1 MSAMAM
7 KRGLTSIL
15 PALLCLVLAGSL
27 AFAPQSAQARGRKR
41 AEKAK
46 SEAPKPLTDYEKLF
60 KEKRVT
66 TARGFLTL
74 HMFEGNKLYIEL
86 PDSLLGREM
95 LLGTTIEESSDPGE
109 GFAGQQPGVPL
120 HVTFT
125 REDSIICLRRVRS
138 DLLVDGDS
146 LMARAVRRSSIAPLL
161 ASFPVKCKAPDGSSV
176 FEATSFFVSGD
187 PAMRPHDPYGINS
200 FGGFLATTVKYVAG
214 SSLLSGVEAFADNVS
229 VLSSLSFT
237 LTTRFGGYLVQQDTP
252 FTALARRSL
261 MLLPRET
268 MRPRLCDARIGT
280 VPAAFTRYS
289 DREQQA
295 REVYYACRWN
305 LQPADPEAF
314 AAGKPTL
321 PARPI
326 VFYVDD
332 TFPAGWYD
340 AIRKG
345 VLSWNAAFEKI
356 GYRDVVQVR
365 PYPKDDPSFDPNN
378 IRFSCIKYACTM
390 GENLSSSTR
399 VDPRSGEILS
409 ATICIPHNV
418 ATRIRTDLF
427 VQLGAAE
434 PEARSVKLSPALFA
448 RALAADVARHT
459 GACLGL
465 AVNYAG
471 SQAIPT
477 DSLRSPSFTQRYGI
491 SASIM
496 DALPY
501 NFVAQPGD
509 KERGV
514 VLMQERP
521 GVYDEYVVDWLY
533 RPVAGAATPEAEIP
547 ELDRRIALHRGDPMY
562 LYTPTPVAVAL
573 DPRAMPYNLGDDP
586 VRASAWEFA
595 NYAYVM
601 RHADEWIGTEDK
613 DYTFRS
619 LVQASVMN
627 QLYYSFVSVSAN
639 LGGIYLNE
647 KYENDTLPTYAAVPR
662 ERQRRALRY
671 MLEQLEEMSWL
682 DNHRLNKDV
691 IEVVS
696 LGEYCQDMLSEVV
709 FKSLSTL
716 DLSASKSEDPYT
728 QREAMQE
735 LYDYILRDVAAGRES
750 TEANLAM
757 QRRLLIDVIRKA
769 GVLEQTRKRVA
780 AFADPASG
788 PASATLDPASEPAS
802 ASGFAPK
809 FGPVLD
815 KARLI
820 RESHLQ
826 RTLSGRSPE
835 EIEGVRPMRSI
846 AFRVQPSTDYNH
858 YELLLKMQQSYRQA
872 LRTGASERM
881 KNHYRYMLLAIERA
895 LKVE

>member
-1 MSAMAM
+1 M
-7 KRGLTSIL
+7 KRLLTTML
-15 PALLCLVLAGSL
+15 PALLCLALTGSL
-27 AFAPQSAQARGRKR
+27 LLAPQSGWARSKKR
-41 AEKAK
+41 KAK
-46 SEAPKPLTDYEKLF
+46 SEAPKPLSDYEKLF
-60 KEKRVT
+60 HEKRVT

-74 HMFEGNKLYIEL
+74 HMMEGNKLYIEL

-95 LLGTTIEESSDPGE
+95 LLGTTIEESSDAGE
-109 GFAGQQPGVPL
+109 GFAGQQPVTPL
-120 HVTFT
+120 HVVFT
-125 REDSIICLRRVRS
+125 REDSLVCLRRVRS
-138 DLLVDGDS
+138 DVLVEGDS
-146 LMARAVRRSSIAPLL
+146 LMERAVRRSNIAPLI

-200 FGGFLATTVKYVAG
+200 FGGFLATTVKYAAG
-214 SSLLSGVEAFADNVS
+214 CSLLSGVEAFADNVS
-229 VLSSLSFT
+229 VLSLLSFT
-237 LTTRFGGYLVQQDTP
+237 LTTKFGGYLVQQDTP

-261 MLLPRET
+261 MLLPCET

-280 VPAAFTRYS
+280 VPVTFTRYS

-314 AAGKPTL
+314 GAGRLSEPV
-321 PARPI
+321 RPI

-340 AIRKG
+340 AIRAG

-356 GYRDVVQVR
+356 GYRNAVQVR
-365 PYPKDDPSFDPNN
+365 PYPKDDPAFDPND
-378 IRFSCIKYACTM
+378 IKFSCIKYASTM
-390 GENLSSSTR
+390 GESLSSSTR
-399 VDPRSGEILS
+399 IDPRSGEILS

-427 VQLGAAE
+427 VQLGAVE
-434 PEARSVKLSPALFA
+434 PEARHVKLSPALFA

-477 DSLRSPSFTQRYGI
+477 DSLRSPSFTRRYGI

-547 ELDRRIALHRGDPMY
+547 ELDRRIAVHRGDPMY

-586 VRASAWEFA
+586 VRTSAWEFA

-601 RHADEWIGTEDK
+601 KHADEWIGTEDR

-619 LVQASVMN
+619 LVQAGVMN

-647 KYENDTLPTYAAVPR
+647 KYGDDPLPTYVSVPR
-662 ERQRRALRY
+662 ERQRQALRF
-671 MLEQLEEMSWL
+671 MLERLEEMSWL
-682 DNHRLNKDV
+682 DNDRLNKDV

-696 LGEYCQDMLSEVV
+696 LGEYCQEMLSEVI

-716 DLSASKSEDPYT
+716 DLSASKSDDPYT
-728 QREAMQE
+728 QADAMKE
-735 LYDYILRDVAAGRES
+735 LCDYILRDVASGHES
-750 TEANLAM
+750 TAANLAM
-757 QRRLLIDVIRKA
+757 QRLLLINVIRKA
-769 GVLEQTRKRVA
+769 GVLEPARKRVT
-780 AFADPASG
+780 AFTDPAPDMARLLRESRLSG
-788 PASATLDPASEPAS
+788 PLSAA
-802 ASGFAPK
+802 
-809 FGPVLD
+809 V
-815 KARLI
+815 
-820 RESHLQ
+820 
-826 RTLSGRSPE
+826 PE
-835 EIEGVRPMRSI
+835 EIGGVRPLRSI
-846 AFRVQPSTDYNH
+846 AFRVQPATDYVH
-858 YELLLKMQQSYRQA
+858 YEMLLEMQRRYRQA
-872 LRTGASERM
+872 LGSGASERM

>member
-1 MSAMAM
+1 M
-7 KRGLTSIL
+7 KRRLMTLL
-15 PALLCLVLAGSL
+15 PALLCLALTGML
-27 AFAPQSAQARGRKR
+27 LLAPQSGWARSKKR
-41 AEKAK
+41 EQKAK
-46 SEAPKPLTDYEKLF
+46 KENPKPLTDYEKLF

-125 REDSIICLRRVRS
+125 REDSLICLRRVRS
-138 DLLVDGDS
+138 DVLVEGDS
-146 LMARAVRRSSIAPLL
+146 LMERAVRRSNIAPLI

-214 SSLLSGVEAFADNVS
+214 CSLLSGVEAFADNVS

-289 DREQQA
+289 DQEQQA
-295 REVYYACRWN
+295 REIYYACRWN

-314 AAGKPTL
+314 AAGRLSEPEH
-321 PARPI
+321 PI

-345 VLSWNAAFEKI
+345 VLSWNAAFERI
-356 GYRDVVQVR
+356 GYRNVLQVK
-365 PYPKDDPSFDPNN
+365 PYPKEDPAFDPND
-378 IRFSCIKYACTM
+378 IKFSCIKYASTM
-390 GENLSSSTR
+390 GESLSSSTR

-427 VQLGAAE
+427 VQLGAVE
-434 PEARSVKLSPALFA
+434 PEARHVKLSPALFA
-448 RALAADVARHT
+448 RALSSDVARHT

-533 RPVAGAATPEAEIP
+533 RPVAGAATPEEEIP
-547 ELDRRIALHRGDPMY
+547 ELDRRIAIHRDDPMY

-586 VRASAWEFA
+586 VRTAEYEFA

-601 RHADEWIGTEDK
+601 KHADEWIGSEDK

-647 KYENDTLPTYAAVPR
+647 KCGNDPLPTYVSVPR
-662 ERQRRALRY
+662 ERQRRALRF
-671 MLEQLEEMSWL
+671 MLERLEEMSWL
-682 DNHRLNKDV
+682 DNDRLNKDV

-696 LGEYCQDMLSEVV
+696 LGEYCQEMLSEVI

-716 DLSASKSEDPYT
+716 DLSASKSDDPYT
-728 QREAMQE
+728 QADAMNE
-735 LYDYILRDVAAGRES
+735 LCDYILRDVVAGRES
-750 TEANLAM
+750 TDANLAM
-757 QRRLLIDVIRKA
+757 QRLLLINVIRKA
-769 GVLEQTRKRVA
+769 GVLEPVRKRVT
-780 AFADPASG
+780 AFADPA
-788 PASATLDPASEPAS
+788 PDM
-802 ASGFAPK
+802 
-809 FGPVLD
+809 
-815 KARLI
+815 ARLL
-820 RESHLQ
+820 RES
-826 RTLSGRSPE
+826 RLSGSLSGAAPE
-835 EIEGVRPMRSI
+835 EVGGVRPLRSI
-846 AFRVQPSTDYNH
+846 AFRVQPATDYTH
-858 YELLLKMQQSYRQA
+858 YEMLLEMQRRYRRA
-872 LRTGASERM
+872 LGMGASERM

-895 LKVE
+895 LKVD